1 MAIPLFSII
10 MFPSLTLPMTFF
22 SPTTDDLI
30 SDDPCGYLRMATNEG
45 GTGKTLPEG
54 EKKAP
59 ENGNYQKQ
67 RLKIRFKELHHY

>member
-10 MFPSLTLPMTFF
+10 TFPSATLPVTFF

-54 EKKAP
+54 GEKGPREWNLSKTKT
-59 ENGNYQKQ
+59 QDKV
-67 RLKIRFKELHHY
+67 